1 MRDLIQLL
9 ESQENLQEI
18 GFVGKTLAGGMAA
31 LVAAGGAAQAQTP
44 RVAPQQQNVTAAG
57 PSDSQIAATRQA
69 QTSQE
74 IQSNQ
79 RFDAWL
85 ESMRKV
91 AENMT
96 AVAQRTSDPVQRS
109 DIQRLQRSVERRILA
124 MDGIWSNLPAQ
135 DKATLLSYI
144 QQLGANPAPVNLAS
158 AEAFDKHTTDVNLK
172 IRDLASHALARA
184 RIAQSRA
191 SDRDVN
197 AAIARDRP

>member
-1 MRDLIQLL
+1 MREWITLL
-9 ESQENLQEI
+9 ESTQELEEL
-18 GFVGKTLAGGMAA
+18 GRVGRAVGAAAMAA
-31 LVAAGGAAQAQTP
+31 LSAISPIKQA
-44 RVAPQQQNVTAAG
+44 TAAG

-96 AVAQRTSDPVQRS
+96 AVAQRTSDPVQRN

-124 MDGIWSNLPAQ
+124 MDRIWSTPLPAQ
-135 DKATLLSYI
+135 DKATLVRYI
-144 QQLGANPAPVNLAS
+144 QQLGANPAPVNLSS
-158 AEAFDKHTTDVNLK
+158 AEAFDKHMADVNTQ
-172 IRDLASHALARA
+172 IRELAVQASARA
-184 RIAQSRA
+184 QINQSRA
-191 SDRDVN
+191 RDREVD
-197 AAIARDRP
+197 AAIARDRANSR